1 MNQPDSTSQH
11 VYLSALGACTPL
23 GDSVSSAAA
32 FRAGINR
39 LETLEDVGVDDDDVE
54 EAQSYSGYTCQP
66 FTGKLEGLA
75 RYIRMGS
82 AAINELKAQA
92 PSADWQISGNTA
104 YICTLANVL
113 EEPLGELGLAP
124 ETEEEISSEIRSEE
138 NHYIK
143 HLFSGIGAECGLTI
157 PDAQQ
162 RYLFRGSV
170 GFFKGIN
177 KAIELLHNQ
186 HCQYVVVGA
195 IDSLV
200 DPAKLEML
208 ESEGRLKDASNPTGI
223 IPGEAACFL
232 LLTLNG
238 PTSEPKIMIN
248 PARFSREPHHY
259 FSGEPAT
266 GEGLKTLLAPAM
278 TDPPENSPFAQA
290 SLYHDLNGEIYRAY
304 EWGITEVMLKQGMP
318 IESWPRHLPAESFGE
333 TGVAYGALATLL
345 VCRAIIRD
353 YNWGQPLI
361 LCSDNLGE
369 RALLTL
375 KPIN

>member
-1 MNQPDSTSQH
+1 MNPPDPPPQH
-11 VYLSALGACTPL
+11 AYLSALGACTPL
-23 GDSVSSAAA
+23 GDSISSAAA
-32 FRAGINR
+32 FRADINR
-39 LETLEDVGVDDDDVE
+39 LETLEGVGVDDDDIE
-54 EAQSYSGYTCQP
+54 EAPRYSGYTCQS

-92 PSADWQISGNTA
+92 PSADWQTSGNTA
-104 YICTLANVL
+104 YICTLANFL
-113 EEPLGELGLAP
+113 EEPIDELGLDQ
-124 ETEEEISSEIRSEE
+124 TMEEEINNEIRSEE

-143 HLFSGIGAECGLTI
+143 RLFNGIGAECGLTI
-157 PDAQQ
+157 PEAQQ
-162 RYLFRGSV
+162 FYLFRGSI

-177 KAIELLHNQ
+177 KAIELLNNQ
-186 HCQYVVVGA
+186 QCQYVVVGA

-200 DPAKLEML
+200 DPARLEML
-208 ESEGRLKDASNPTGI
+208 EGEGRLKDTNNPTGI

-238 PTSEPKIMIN
+238 PASNPKVQIN
-248 PARFSREPHHY
+248 PAHFSQEPQHY

-266 GEGLKTLLAPAM
+266 GEGLKALLAPAM
-278 TDPPENSPFAQA
+278 ADPAENSPLAQA
-290 SLYHDLNGEIYRAY
+290 SLYHDLNGEPYRAY

-318 IESWPRHLPAESFGE
+318 VESWPRHLPAESFGD

-345 VCRAIIRD
+345 ACRAIIRG

-369 RALLTL
+369 RALLA
-375 KPIN
+375 PQPVN